1 MPILLVNLCVVAAAS
16 GVHAERLILISK
28 IAEKAKSADV
38 AKIAS
43 SWGATI

>member
-1 MPILLVNLCVVAAAS
+1 MQNVF
-16 GVHAERLILISK
+16 LILIPK